1 MAWLTILGPRKNMQ
15 HRLISLIHGFC
26 HNQYQGIVLLALGL
40 MVMVGPVSAKQTLLV
55 MGDSLS
61 AAYNLPAEQ
70 GWVALTAK
78 RMKTSNPN
86 WRVVNA
92 SISGETTSGGLS
104 RLPAALKQHKPNL
117 VIIELGANDA
127 LRGLPLTLSKQNL
140 LSMIQQSKAAKAK
153 VLLIGMQM
161 PPNYGKSYTDGFANN
176 FRDLAK
182 QEKTAFLPFLLQPI
196 ALDRKYFLPDQN
208 HPNAAGQLKVQ
219 EHVWPV
225 LTTLL

>member
-1 MAWLTILGPRKNMQ
+1 MQ
-15 HRLISLIHGFC
+15 GSLISLIHRVC
-26 HNQYQGIVLLALGL
+26 HNQYQGFVLLALGL
-40 MVMVGPVSAKQTLLV
+40 MVMVGPVSATQTLLV

-61 AAYNLPAEQ
+61 AAYNLPADK

-78 RMKTSNPN
+78 RMKNTNPN
-86 WRVVNA
+86 WNVVNA

-104 RLPAALKQHKPNL
+104 RLPATLKQHKPNL

-127 LRGLPLTLSKQNL
+127 LRGLPLALSKKNL
-140 LSMIQQSKAAKAK
+140 LSMIQQSKAANAK

-161 PPNYGKSYTDGFANN
+161 PPNYGKSYTEGFANN
-176 FRDLAK
+176 YRELAK

-196 ALDRKYFLPDQN
+196 AQDRKYFLPDQN
-208 HPNAAGQLKVQ
+208 HPNAAGQVKVQ

-225 LTTLL
+225 LKPLL

>member
-1 MAWLTILGPRKNMQ
+1 MFK
-15 HRLISLIHGFC
+15 RLLSLIHRVC
-26 HNQYQGIVLLALGL
+26 HKQYQGYVLLAIGL
-40 MVMVGPVSAKQTLLV
+40 SLMPGVLIAKQTLLV

-70 GWVALTAK
+70 GWVSLTAQ
-78 RMKTSNPN
+78 RMKNTNPN

-92 SISGETTSGGLS
+92 SVSGETTTGGLS

-127 LRGLPLTLSKQNL
+127 LQGMPLNFSKSNL
-140 LSMIQQSKAAKAK
+140 QKMIRLSKAANAK

-161 PPNYGKSYTDGFANN
+161 PPNFGKAYTEGFAANY
-176 FRDLAK
+176 RDLAK
-182 QEKTAFLPFLLQPI
+182 QEKTSFLPFLLQPI

-208 HPNAAGQLKVQ
+208 HPNAAGQIKIRD
-219 EHVWPV
+219 HVWP
-225 LTTLL
+225 TLKPML

>member
-1 MAWLTILGPRKNMQ
+1 MQ
-15 HRLISLIHGFC
+15 RRLFLLLNGVC
-26 HNQYQGIVLLALGL
+26 HIQYQGIVLLALML
-40 MVMVGPVSAKQTLLV
+40 LVMPSVLIAKQTVLV

-61 AAYNLPAEQ
+61 AAYNLPADQ

-78 RMKTSNPN
+78 RMKTTNPN
-86 WRVVNA
+86 WQVVNA

-104 RLPAALKQHKPNL
+104 RLPAALKQHKPSL

-127 LRGLPLTLSKQNL
+127 LRGLPLTLSRQNL
-140 LSMIQQSKAAKAK
+140 LSMIRQSKAANAK

-161 PPNYGKSYTDGFANN
+161 PPNYGKIYTEGFANN
-176 FRDLAK
+176 YRDLAK

-196 ALDRKYFLPDQN
+196 ALDRNYFLADQN
-208 HPNAAGQLKVQ
+208 HPNAAGQIKVQ

-225 LTTLL
+225 LKPLL